1 MNLKIDMQ
9 ATMIGLAVLIWVVIG
24 SSARIDPALGLF
36 FLGYFVLVAA
46 IYGERRLAPMDVMI
60 WGVLVSFAA
69 VMAARNSLELLRI
82 VYLVVELTAFTFIF
96 RRPGAVATT
105 AFINLIVIYA
115 AFSLFWKLA
124 IHGYGFWEREHL
136 VFSGVIKFGMIC
148 AMGYTLLL
156 LTPRRELRPGRLDLF
171 KLAILFL
178 GVVTTLSRTP
188 MAFVVLVTAW
198 YLLRNL
204 SPTRWVLAGIGVA
217 ALAVPISQSRFFYA
231 SGSNGSLIERISLA
245 RAEAW
250 QEGLDVFLT
259 APLFG
264 PGGEAYR
271 RANTWDLEYPHNLVM
286 EVLINTGVVGLM
298 VFAVLFVLRLRQ
310 MNGFHFAVLATAMTS
325 GDIFLWIKVLFAG
338 PRALDAHQTRATAP
352 ETTPVARPPTPGATP
367 PRAQPA

>member
-1 MNLKIDMQ
+1 MNLKIDLQ
-9 ATMIGLAVLIWVVIG
+9 ATMIGLAVLVWVVIG
-24 SSARIDPALGLF
+24 SSARIDPTLGLF
-36 FLGYFVLVAA
+36 FLGFFVLVAA
-46 IYGERRLAPMDVMI
+46 VYGERRLSPLDVLI

-69 VMAARNSLELLRI
+69 VMAAKNGLEVLRI
-82 VYLVVELTAFTFIF
+82 VFLVVELTAFTFIF

-115 AFSLFWKLA
+115 AFSLFWKLF
-124 IHGYGFWEREHL
+124 IDGYGFWEREHL

-148 AMGYTLLL
+148 AMGYALLL
-156 LTPRRELRPGRLDLF
+156 LTPRAQLRPGRLDLI

-204 SPTRWVLAGIGVA
+204 SPTRWVLAAVGVA

-231 SGSNGSLIERISLA
+231 SGGGGSLIERISQA

-250 QEGLDVFLT
+250 QEGWDVFLSS
-259 APLFG
+259 PLFG

-271 RANTWDLEYPHNLVM
+271 RVNSWDLEYPHNLVM

-298 VFAVLFVLRLRQ
+298 VFALLFALRVRQ
-310 MNGFHFAVLATAMTS
+310 MNGFHFAVLATSMTS

-338 PRALDAHQTRATAP
+338 PRAIDAAQPRRKRPAAPKTSPSPMPDTAP
-352 ETTPVARPPTPGATP
+352 PP
-367 PRAQPA
+367 AQPA